1 MKKKVWTIVGGK
13 KTQNDPSS
21 KSLERKRKGDFSIQF
36 GEKTKTY
43 TSSEK
48 QCKVPT
54 RSK

>member
-21 KSLERKRKGDFSIQF
+21 KSLEREKGDFSIQF

-54 RSK
+54 CSR